1 MGLSPATGYLGKWK
15 IKSNS
20 SGAAI
25 NGELEIESEYTPAKT
40 CESTIQP
47 IRMVRYLEN
56 VSIKD
61 EPLKASG
68 KPKDYW
74 KNYFSYQHNHQ
85 LQIICL
91 PEADQLCSLPVG
103 NYEFGSLV
111 DINCRAWS
119 NVYNSLSIKY
129 RKQIEICLQS
139 YPPSNPPIEIC
150 ESFGHS
156 ENKIKV
162 PIDANV
168 QPGSF
173 III

>member
-1 MGLSPATGYLGKWK
+1 M
-15 IKSNS
+15 
-20 SGAAI
+20 
-25 NGELEIESEYTPAKT
+25 
-40 CESTIQP
+40 
-47 IRMVRYLEN
+47 
-56 VSIKD
+56 
-61 EPLKASG
+61 
-68 KPKDYW
+68 
-74 KNYFSYQHNHQ
+74 
-85 LQIICL
+85 QIICL

-139 YPPSNPPIEIC
+139 YPLSNPPIEIC

-173 III
+173 NIITKYEKKKIDIFDSKGTWLNLPVLIFHILENLLSDNL